1 MRGRLAATHTLV
13 AVLAIALVA
22 IAIALAGG
30 LRFDRYATAAQS
42 QRTQEVIDAITT
54 GFQPGT
60 GWDAS
65 AVAAVHMLA
74 TAESMR
80 VWVYDSEGSL
90 QFATGHRGGMMGGS
104 GTGLNMMGGSG
115 TATTP
120 PRAAGKGMT
129 LQRVPLTA
137 DGRAIGTAVIVQP
150 KARRLP
156 LISAFRNDL
165 VLYLALAAALA
176 ALVAVS
182 VGILATRRITAP
194 LEALTAAAAAMGRG
208 QRRQRAASVYAERQ
222 DEVGALATA
231 FNDMAAS
238 IERQDAWR
246 RSMTADLAHEL
257 RTPLATIQARI
268 EALQDGVL
276 PWSSDNLAVI
286 GDEVDRL
293 ERLLTGLRSLDAM
306 DAADFSLER
315 RQLRLDDVTAD
326 AVSAAQERFAKKDVH
341 LALDSPPVEV
351 LGDRDRLRQVV
362 DNLLDNA
369 LKFTPSGGRVE
380 VRITAADAPAV
391 AELSVSDDGQ
401 GIAPEDLPH
410 VFERFYRGDAA
421 HRAPG
426 AGLGLAIARRLIEA
440 HGGSIRAESDGR
452 DGARFVVHLPR
463 LDA

>member
-22 IAIALAGG
+22 IAIGLAGG

-42 QRTQEVIDAITT
+42 QRTQEVIDAITSGFHT
-54 GFQPGT
+54 GS
-60 GWDAS
+60 GWDSS

-74 TAESMR
+74 AADSMR
-80 VWVYDSEGSL
+80 VWVYDSDGGL

-104 GTGLNMMGGSG
+104 GMGSNMMGGSG

-137 DGRAIGTAVIVQP
+137 DGRAIGTAVIMQP
-150 KARRLP
+150 KAQGLP

-165 VLYLALAAALA
+165 FLYLALAATLA

-182 VGILATRRITAP
+182 IGILATRRITAP

-208 QRRQRAASVYAERQ
+208 QRRQRAAPAYAERQ
-222 DEVGALATA
+222 DEVGALASA
-231 FNDMAAS
+231 FNDMADS

-276 PWSSDNLAVI
+276 PWSDGNLAVI

-293 ERLLTGLRSLDAM
+293 ERLLTGLRSLDAI
-306 DAADFSLER
+306 DAADYSLER
-315 RQLRLDDVTAD
+315 RQLRLDDVAAD
-326 AVSAAQERFAKKDVH
+326 AVGAAQERFAKEEVQ
-341 LALDSPPVEV
+341 LALERRPVEV

-391 AELSVSDDGQ
+391 AELSVSDNGQ

-421 HRAPG
+421 RRAPG
-426 AGLGLAIARRLIEA
+426 AGLGLAIARRLVEA
-440 HGGSIRAESDGR
+440 HDGTIRAESDGR
-452 DGARFVVHLPR
+452 DGARFVVQMPR